1 MNFVIVGAGGVGG
14 NLGARLAEAGH
25 EVGWL
30 VRGRTLEALRKGL
43 DLKSPLG
50 DLKLGPQNASDDPS
64 KLGPADAVVVT
75 VKLYDLASLAPRLK
89 PLSDA
94 VFLPLQN
101 GVDARGM
108 LRSALP
114 GARVLNGMV
123 STKSYIEAPGRI
135 MCKSGFARIR
145 LGGPGAESI
154 TPALRSGKG
163 VDVVICEDIDKD
175 VWRKFVM
182 LVSMAATTCMHR
194 ITIGTVREDP
204 QMFARLMEGVNEAIA
219 VAKAE
224 GVSFDEDPKELVMD
238 QIKDMPRD
246 GKPSMLEDL
255 EAGRPMELDYFSG
268 TIVRLGKKHGIPTP
282 YHSAAMQKLGSG
294 LSFAHRNE

>member
-14 NLGARLAEAGH
+14 NLGARLLEAGH
-25 EVGWL
+25 NVGWV
-30 VRGRTLEALRKGL
+30 VRGRTLEALKKGL
-43 DLKSPLG
+43 YLKSPLG

-64 KLGPADAVVVT
+64 KLGPAEAVVVT
-75 VKLYDLASLAPRLK
+75 VKLYDLTAMAARLK
-89 PLSDA
+89 PFSNA
-94 VFLPLQN
+94 IFLPLQN

-108 LRSALP
+108 LQSALP
-114 GARVLNGMV
+114 GTRVLNGMV
-123 STKSYIEAPGRI
+123 STKSFIESPGVI
-135 MCKSGFARIR
+135 NCKSGFSRIR

-163 VDVVICEDIDKD
+163 VDVVIPENIDLD

-182 LVSMAATTCMHR
+182 LVSMASTTCMHR

-204 QMFARLMEGVNEAIA
+204 KMFAKLMEGVNEAIA

-224 GVSFDEDPKELVMD
+224 GVHFNEDPKELVMD

-255 EAGRPMELDYFSG
+255 EAGRPMEIDYFSG
-268 TIVRLGKKHGIPTP
+268 TIVRLGKKHGVPTP
-282 YHSAAMQKLGSG
+282 YHSAAMQALSG
-294 LSFAHRNE
+294 LNKQRA

>member
-14 NLGARLAEAGH
+14 NLGARLLEAGH
-25 EVGWL
+25 KVGWL

-43 DLKSPLG
+43 ALKSPLG
-50 DLKLGPQNASDDPS
+50 DLSLGPQNASDDPA
-64 KLGPADAVVVT
+64 KLAPADAVVVT
-75 VKLYDLASLAPRLK
+75 VKLYDLASLAPRLR
-89 PLSDA
+89 PLSNA

-101 GVDARGM
+101 GVDAKGM
-108 LRSALP
+108 LQAALP

-123 STKSYIEAPGRI
+123 STKSFIESPGRI
-135 MCKSGFARIR
+135 NCKSGFSRIR

-163 VDVVICEDIDKD
+163 VDVVISEDIDKD

-182 LVSMAATTCMHR
+182 LVSMAATTCMNR

-204 QMFARLMEGVNEAIA
+204 KMFARLMEGVTEAIA
-219 VAKAE
+219 VADRE
-224 GVSFDEDPKELVMD
+224 GVRFGEEPKELVME

-268 TIVRLGKKHGIPTP
+268 TIVRLGKKHGVPTP
-282 YHSAAMQKLGSG
+282 YHSAAMQVLSG
-294 LSFAHRNE
+294 LNKARTA

>member
-25 EVGWL
+25 RVGWL

-43 DLKSPLG
+43 ELKSPLG
-50 DLKLGPQNASDDPS
+50 NLSLGPQNASDDPS
-64 KLGPADAVVVT
+64 TLGPADAVVVT
-75 VKLYDLASLAPRLK
+75 VKLYDLVSLAPRLK
-89 PLSDA
+89 PLSNA

-108 LRSALP
+108 LQTALP
-114 GARVLNGMV
+114 GANVLNGMV
-123 STKSYIEAPGRI
+123 STKSFIEAPGRI
-135 MCKSGFARIR
+135 HCKSGFSRIR
-145 LGGPGAESI
+145 LGGAGATELAR
-154 TPALRSGKG
+154 ALESGKG
-163 VDVVICEDIDKD
+163 VEAVVSDDIDRD

-182 LVSMAATTCMHR
+182 LVSMASTTCMHR
-194 ITIGTVREDP
+194 ITIGQVREDP
-204 QMFARLMEGVNEAIA
+204 KMFARLMQGVNEAIA
-219 VAKAE
+219 VAERE
-224 GVSFDEDPKELVMD
+224 GVHFGEDAKELVMD

-255 EAGRPMELDYFSG
+255 EAGRPLEVDYFSG

-282 YHSAAMQKLGSG
+282 YHCAAMQALKP
-294 LSFAHRNE
+294 